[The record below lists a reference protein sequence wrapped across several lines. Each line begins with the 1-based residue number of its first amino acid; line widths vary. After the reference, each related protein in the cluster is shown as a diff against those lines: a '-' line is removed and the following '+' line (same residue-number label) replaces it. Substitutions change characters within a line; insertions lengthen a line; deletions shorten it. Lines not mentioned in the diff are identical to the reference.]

1 MSTGAFEVLPHQ
13 DNKALETDNTAEANA
28 SVTDP
33 SSPKPK
39 GTDVLQAN

>member
-1 MSTGAFEVLPHQ
+1 MSTGAFELLPHQ
-13 DNKALETDNTAEANA
+13 DNKAAETDNTAQA
-28 SVTDP
+28 SASLTDP